1 MVLGRWGSFW
11 WFVAL
16 TTGIGAV
23 AGVSLLVLNTAPKG
37 FYDVVTGFGYSPFF
51 ALPGALLG
59 LVIGLPAYAVFRLC
73 LRTLSGRIAAVAFF
87 FVLGAA
93 SALLGFVV
101 FVMVFGG
108 PSSYVYDSAS
118 SVAGT
123 IAGPVLVAGVLSAAA
138 SFRIVE
144 GSKPRP

>member
-1 MVLGRWGSFW
+1 MVLSRWGSFW
-11 WFVAL
+11 RFVLL
-16 TTGIGAV
+16 TTSIGAV
-23 AGVSLLVLNTAPKG
+23 AGVSLLVLNTAPNG

-51 ALPGALLG
+51 AFPGALLG
-59 LVIGLPAYAVFRLC
+59 LVIGVPAYAMFRLC
-73 LRTLSGRIAAVAFF
+73 LRALSGRTAAVAFF

-93 SALLGFVV
+93 SALLGFVI

-108 PSSYVYDSAS
+108 PSSYAYDSAAS
-118 SVAGT
+118 AART
-123 IAGPVLVAGVLSAAA
+123 IAGPVLVAGVLTAGA